1 LERSNQKEVETL
13 TLLPFKFQHEKAC
26 TAAAVFATI
35 PAGIT
40 SKKELLATLARQLH
54 FPDYFGGNWDSLEE
68 CIRDL
73 SWLPAGLVVLK
84 HVDVPSI
91 NDIKNARIYLK
102 VLAGAANKSADS
114 KDHPLSVVFPIE
126 LREQTLW
133 LLRSG

>member
-1 LERSNQKEVETL
+1 LRERV
-13 TLLPFKFQHEKAC
+13 P
-26 TAAAVFATI
+26 AV
-35 PAGIT
+35 
-40 SKKELLATLARQLH
+40 
-54 FPDYFGGNWDSLEE
+54 
-68 CIRDL
+68 
-73 SWLPAGLVVLK
+73 LVVLK
-84 HVDVPSI
+84 HVDVPLI